1 MKDLISVLLVG
12 IGGYGKNYFDELANN
27 TNRSDYQI
35 AAVVDPY
42 AEKSPKIKEVRG
54 RGIPVFSKMED
65 FYQEH
70 TADYVCISSPIQ
82 FHASQTVI
90 ALDNGAGVICEKP
103 LSATVQEGRK
113 MLEAERESDRP
124 VGIAYQWSFSQAI
137 QLLKKDI
144 IAGVFGKPL
153 RLKTLVSWP
162 RDIEYYKRN
171 NWAGKKRD
179 SGQWIL
185 DSVANNATAH
195 YLHNM
200 FYVLGKEIEKSAWPV
215 KLRAELYRAND
226 IDNYDTAAVRV
237 FTEQGVELLYLA
249 THASQEKINPRFSY
263 EFEQAIIY
271 FDQDK
276 DCQIKAEFKDGRN
289 KVYGDPFAD
298 KFNKIWTVLDAIKGE
313 GSYLCG
319 VEAAL
324 PHVICVNGM
333 QESLPEISN
342 FPNEL
347 IEQDRDEDGRERG
360 VYVKGLSKL
369 FLDCYNN
376 WQLPDETEVHWTEL
390 GKEVDLTAYEYFPS
404 GNYSAV

>member
-1 MKDLISVLLVG
+1 MTDLVSVLLVG
-12 IGGYGKNYFDELANN
+12 IGGYGKNYFDELVNN
-27 TNRSDYQI
+27 KNRDDYQI
-35 AAVVDPY
+35 TAVVDPY
-42 AEKSPKIKEVRG
+42 AEKSSKIKEVLSRE
-54 RGIPVFSKMED
+54 IPVFTKMEE
-65 FYQEH
+65 FYQEN

-82 FHASQTVI
+82 FHASQTVM
-90 ALDNGAGVICEKP
+90 ALKNGAGVICEKP
-103 LSATVQEGRK
+103 LSVTVQEGRE
-113 MLEAERESDRP
+113 MLKAEQESNRP
-124 VGIAYQWSFSQAI
+124 VGIAYQWSFSKAI

-144 IAGVFGKPL
+144 IAGVFGKPI

-179 SGQWIL
+179 NGQWIL

-200 FYVLGKEIEKSAWPV
+200 FYVLGNETEKSAWPV
-215 KLRAELYRAND
+215 KLKAELYRVND
-226 IDNYDTAAVRV
+226 IENYDTAAVRV
-237 FTEQGVELLYLA
+237 FTDQGVELFYLA
-249 THASQEKINPRFSY
+249 THASQEKINPRFCY

-298 KFNKIWTVLDAIKGE
+298 KFNKIWTILDAIKGE
-313 GSYLCG
+313 ESYLCG
-319 VEAAL
+319 VEASL

-333 QESLPEISN
+333 QESLSQIN
-342 FPNEL
+342 DFPDEL
-347 IEQDRDEDGRERG
+347 IEKARDKDGREQG
-360 VYVKGLSKL
+360 VYVKGLSNL
-369 FLDCYNN
+369 LLDCYNK
-376 WQLPDETEVHWTEL
+376 WQLPYETGIYWAEL

-404 GNYSAV
+404 GNYSTV